1 MKASSRK
8 GAGSKV
14 AEKALPR
21 KSAKV
26 RPPNGPI
33 WQWSALATA
42 AAIRSG
48 AISAIEVVEVHVER
62 MRAVNPKLNAI
73 VVDLSEEALRAAK
86 AADRAKAKGSNSACC
101 TACRSPSRKTL
112 TTREGPTPTAYQ
124 RK

>member
-1 MKASSRK
+1 MRPKKAVIRKKSVSHEAANSTMKASSRK
-8 GAGSKV
+8 SAGPKV
-14 AEKALPR
+14 TEKALPR

-26 RPPNGPI
+26 RLPKGPI

-73 VVDLSEEALRAAK
+73 VVDLSEEALKAAK
-86 AADRAKAKGSNSACC
+86 AADKAKAKGIN
-101 TACRSPSRKTL
+101 RRRL
-112 TTREGPTPTAYQ
+112 I
-124 RK
+124 